1 MSEKCQI
8 LKNNTTSTHMTVH
21 FRGAIEEWD
30 DYDHLFKDLKNLT
43 ESDIVT
49 LVLNTS
55 GGDCSIGFSIID
67 RLLNLPCKLDVI
79 VEYPTY
85 SMGAIMALCGDSL
98 KIEPDSYIMF
108 HDYSGGM
115 KGKGGETFLY
125 TDNYRKVF
133 KARFK
138 KLCTPFL
145 TDDEVERMFKGED
158 IYISDTDPTLKA
170 RIKRHFKTI

>member
-1 MSEKCQI
+1 MSEKCLI
-8 LKNNTTSTHMTVH
+8 LKKDTVSTHLNVH
-21 FRGAIEEWD
+21 FRGAIEDWE
-30 DYDHLFKDLKNLT
+30 DYDGLFKELKKLA

-49 LVLNTS
+49 LVLNSS

-67 RLLNLPCKLDVI
+67 RLMSLPCKLDIV
-79 VEYPTY
+79 VEYPSY

-98 KIEPDSYIMF
+98 ELKPDSYIMF

-125 TDNYRKVF
+125 TDNYRKIF
-133 KARFK
+133 KSKFK
-138 KLCTPFL
+138 KICTPFL
-145 TDDEVERMFKGED
+145 TNEECDRMFKGED

-170 RIKRHFKTI
+170 RTKRHFK